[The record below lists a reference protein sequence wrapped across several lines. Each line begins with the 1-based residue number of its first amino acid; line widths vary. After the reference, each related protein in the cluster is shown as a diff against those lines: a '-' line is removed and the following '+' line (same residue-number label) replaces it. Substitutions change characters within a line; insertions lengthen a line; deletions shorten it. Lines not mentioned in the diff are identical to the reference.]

1 MATDWRITNVTPQ
14 AGGKI
19 TEAHVELLEG
29 GVAMTRFSVAY
40 STPEQFKAEI
50 LRKTAKYQNHEALQK
65 AEKQAEAEK
74 ALTELKEAAAK
85 S

>member
-14 AGGKI
+14 AGGKT
-19 TEAHVELLEG
+19 TEAHVELLEDN
-29 GVAMTRFSVAY
+29 VVVTRFSVAY
-40 STPEQFKAEI
+40 ATPEQFKAEI
-50 LRKTAKYQNHEALQK
+50 LRKTAKYQSNEALQK

-74 ALTELKEAAAK
+74 ALAELKEAAAR

>member
-14 AGGKI
+14 AGGKT
-19 TEAHVELLEG
+19 TEAHVELLEDN
-29 GVAMTRFSVAY
+29 VVVTRFSVAY
-40 STPEQFKAEI
+40 ATPEQFKAEI
-50 LRKTAKYQNHEALQK
+50 LRKTVKYQSNEALQK

-74 ALTELKEAAAK
+74 ALAELKEAAAR